1 MSQKKVDEYKNYKKN
16 RRENIKK
23 EKREERLT
31 MAAMWG
37 AVVVFIACVGGA
49 MGVSIY
55 NKYQAKQAAL
65 PTYGSTSFILSDM
78 AGIIRY
84 YNLQMVRPKIA
95 HSQLKIEKPR
105 GAIPGLFF
113 LRANYDICTISF
125 RVNYSAIVLLCQILF
140 NVVENFNAVIFCSLA
155 EILFN
160 AQQLVV
166 FGNTVGTGRSTGL
179 IWPAFTATAISARVV
194 SSVSPL
200 R

>member
-23 EKREERLT
+23 EKRKERLT

-78 AGIIRY
+78 SGIQKEDTPRQKTKRQSPRVQKNNHKKGLCMHMRSLFAFY
-84 YNLQMVRPKIA
+84 VKCEQMK
-95 HSQLKIEKPR
+95 EKCD
-105 GAIPGLFF
+105 L
-113 LRANYDICTISF
+113 
-125 RVNYSAIVLLCQILF
+125 
-140 NVVENFNAVIFCSLA
+140 
-155 EILFN
+155 
-160 AQQLVV
+160 
-166 FGNTVGTGRSTGL
+166 
-179 IWPAFTATAISARVV
+179 
-194 SSVSPL
+194 
-200 R
+200 

>member
-23 EKREERLT
+23 EKRKERLT

-78 AGIIRY
+78 AGI
-84 YNLQMVRPKIA
+84 QDTEDQTQ
-95 HSQLKIEKPR
+95 SE
-105 GAIPGLFF
+105 
-113 LRANYDICTISF
+113 T
-125 RVNYSAIVLLCQILF
+125 VNESEEA
-140 NVVENFNAVIFCSLA
+140 
-155 EILFN
+155 
-160 AQQLVV
+160 
-166 FGNTVGTGRSTGL
+166 
-179 IWPAFTATAISARVV
+179 
-194 SSVSPL
+194 SSVESSESESASDKAAASEEASNKETL
-200 R
+200 TQTENEETESESAEK

>member
-23 EKREERLT
+23 EKRKERLT

-78 AGIIRY
+78 AGIHKEDTED
-84 YNLQMVRPKIA
+84 QT
-95 HSQLKIEKPR
+95 Q
-105 GAIPGLFF
+105 
-113 LRANYDICTISF
+113 
-125 RVNYSAIVLLCQILF
+125 SASEDASS
-140 NVVENFNAVIFCSLA
+140 VESSESESASD
-155 EILFN
+155 E
-160 AQQLVV
+160 
-166 FGNTVGTGRSTGL
+166 
-179 IWPAFTATAISARVV
+179 ATASEEASNKETLTQTENEETESESAEK
-194 SSVSPL
+194 
-200 R
+200 

>member
-23 EKREERLT
+23 EKRKERLT

-78 AGIIRY
+78 SGI
-84 YNLQMVRPKIA
+84 QKEDTED
-95 HSQLKIEKPR
+95 Q
-105 GAIPGLFF
+105 
-113 LRANYDICTISF
+113 TQ
-125 RVNYSAIVLLCQILF
+125 SAS
-140 NVVENFNAVIFCSLA
+140 EDA
-155 EILFN
+155 
-160 AQQLVV
+160 
-166 FGNTVGTGRSTGL
+166 
-179 IWPAFTATAISARVV
+179 
-194 SSVSPL
+194 SSVESSESESASDKAAASEEASNKETL
-200 R
+200 TQTENEETESESAEK

>member
-23 EKREERLT
+23 EKRKERLT

-78 AGIIRY
+78 SGI
-84 YNLQMVRPKIA
+84 QKEDTED
-95 HSQLKIEKPR
+95 Q
-105 GAIPGLFF
+105 
-113 LRANYDICTISF
+113 TQ
-125 RVNYSAIVLLCQILF
+125 SASEDASS
-140 NVVENFNAVIFCSLA
+140 VESSESESASDK
-155 EILFN
+155 
-160 AQQLVV
+160 
-166 FGNTVGTGRSTGL
+166 
-179 IWPAFTATAISARVV
+179 ATASEEASNKETLTQTENEETESESAEK
-194 SSVSPL
+194 
-200 R
+200 

>member
-23 EKREERLT
+23 EKRKERLT

-78 AGIIRY
+78 AGIQKDDTEDKTQSETENESGKR
-84 YNLQMVRPKIA
+84 LPLL
-95 HSQLKIEKPR
+95 SLLSLKVHLMK
-105 GAIPGLFF
+105 
-113 LRANYDICTISF
+113 
-125 RVNYSAIVLLCQILF
+125 
-140 NVVENFNAVIFCSLA
+140 
-155 EILFN
+155 
-160 AQQLVV
+160 QQLLRKHQIRRHSPRQKTKRQSPRVQKNNHKK
-166 FGNTVGTGRSTGL
+166 GLCMHMRSL
-179 IWPAFTATAISARVV
+179 FAF
-194 SSVSPL
+194 
-200 R
+200 

>member
-23 EKREERLT
+23 EKRKERLT

-78 AGIIRY
+78 AGI
-84 YNLQMVRPKIA
+84 QKEDTED
-95 HSQLKIEKPR
+95 Q
-105 GAIPGLFF
+105 
-113 LRANYDICTISF
+113 TQ
-125 RVNYSAIVLLCQILF
+125 SAS
-140 NVVENFNAVIFCSLA
+140 EDA
-155 EILFN
+155 
-160 AQQLVV
+160 
-166 FGNTVGTGRSTGL
+166 
-179 IWPAFTATAISARVV
+179 
-194 SSVSPL
+194 SSVESSESE
-200 R
+200 RASDEAAASEEA

>member
-23 EKREERLT
+23 EKRKERLT

-78 AGIIRY
+78 AGI
-84 YNLQMVRPKIA
+84 QKEDQTQ
-95 HSQLKIEKPR
+95 SE
-105 GAIPGLFF
+105 
-113 LRANYDICTISF
+113 T
-125 RVNYSAIVLLCQILF
+125 VNESEDA
-140 NVVENFNAVIFCSLA
+140 
-155 EILFN
+155 
-160 AQQLVV
+160 
-166 FGNTVGTGRSTGL
+166 
-179 IWPAFTATAISARVV
+179 
-194 SSVSPL
+194 SSVESSESESASDEAVASEEASNKETL
-200 R
+200 TQTENEETESESAEK

>member
-23 EKREERLT
+23 EKRKERLT

-78 AGIIRY
+78 SGI
-84 YNLQMVRPKIA
+84 QKEDTED
-95 HSQLKIEKPR
+95 Q
-105 GAIPGLFF
+105 
-113 LRANYDICTISF
+113 TQ
-125 RVNYSAIVLLCQILF
+125 SASEDASS
-140 NVVENFNAVIFCSLA
+140 VESSESESASD
-155 EILFN
+155 E
-160 AQQLVV
+160 
-166 FGNTVGTGRSTGL
+166 
-179 IWPAFTATAISARVV
+179 ATASEEASNKETLTQTENEETESESAEK
-194 SSVSPL
+194 
-200 R
+200 

>member
-23 EKREERLT
+23 EKRKERLT

-78 AGIIRY
+78 AGIQKEDKTQSETE
-84 YNLQMVRPKIA
+84 NESEEASSFESSESESASDEAAASEEASNKETLTQTENEETESESA
-95 HSQLKIEKPR
+95 EK
-105 GAIPGLFF
+105 
-113 LRANYDICTISF
+113 
-125 RVNYSAIVLLCQILF
+125 
-140 NVVENFNAVIFCSLA
+140 
-155 EILFN
+155 
-160 AQQLVV
+160 
-166 FGNTVGTGRSTGL
+166 
-179 IWPAFTATAISARVV
+179 
-194 SSVSPL
+194 
-200 R
+200 

>member
-23 EKREERLT
+23 EKRKERLT

-78 AGIIRY
+78 AGIVAVARAVSKEEGNVIRG
-84 YNLQMVRPKIA
+84 I
-95 HSQLKIEKPR
+95 
-105 GAIPGLFF
+105 AIPVSLPKR
-113 LRANYDICTISF
+113 LIA
-125 RVNYSAIVLLCQILF
+125 SA
-140 NVVENFNAVIFCSLA
+140 
-155 EILFN
+155 
-160 AQQLVV
+160 
-166 FGNTVGTGRSTGL
+166 
-179 IWPAFTATAISARVV
+179 
-194 SSVSPL
+194 
-200 R
+200 

>member
-23 EKREERLT
+23 EKRKERLT

-78 AGIIRY
+78 AED
-84 YNLQMVRPKIA
+84 QTQ
-95 HSQLKIEKPR
+95 SE
-105 GAIPGLFF
+105 
-113 LRANYDICTISF
+113 T
-125 RVNYSAIVLLCQILF
+125 VNESEDASSVESSESESASD
-140 NVVENFNAVIFCSLA
+140 E
-155 EILFN
+155 
-160 AQQLVV
+160 
-166 FGNTVGTGRSTGL
+166 
-179 IWPAFTATAISARVV
+179 ATASEEASNKETLTQTENEETESESAEK
-194 SSVSPL
+194 
-200 R
+200 

>member
-23 EKREERLT
+23 EKRKERLT

-78 AGIIRY
+78 AGIQKDDTEDKTQSETE
-84 YNLQMVRPKIA
+84 NEASSFESSESESASDEAAASEEASNKETLTQTENEETESESA
-95 HSQLKIEKPR
+95 EK
-105 GAIPGLFF
+105 
-113 LRANYDICTISF
+113 
-125 RVNYSAIVLLCQILF
+125 
-140 NVVENFNAVIFCSLA
+140 
-155 EILFN
+155 
-160 AQQLVV
+160 
-166 FGNTVGTGRSTGL
+166 
-179 IWPAFTATAISARVV
+179 
-194 SSVSPL
+194 
-200 R
+200 

>member
-23 EKREERLT
+23 EKRKERLT

-78 AGIIRY
+78 AGI
-84 YNLQMVRPKIA
+84 QKEDTED
-95 HSQLKIEKPR
+95 QTQ
-105 GAIPGLFF
+105 
-113 LRANYDICTISF
+113 RASED
-125 RVNYSAIVLLCQILF
+125 A
-140 NVVENFNAVIFCSLA
+140 
-155 EILFN
+155 
-160 AQQLVV
+160 
-166 FGNTVGTGRSTGL
+166 
-179 IWPAFTATAISARVV
+179 
-194 SSVSPL
+194 SSVESSESESASDEAAASEEASNKETL
-200 R
+200 TQTENEETESESAEK